1 MLKNLSDPGRSDKFF
16 LIIFTTDFPQNHSS
30 ICKKNITMRVK
41 YLLPIVVFILFQNTT
56 QAQNKIDYKV
66 VKTFHIASPGG
77 WDYINVNDLKVY
89 VSHGTQVN
97 ILDENT
103 GDSVGMI
110 PNTTGVHGIAFDN
123 GLGHGFTSNG
133 RLNNVTVFDLKTNA
147 IITQIATTGENPDAI
162 MYEPFTKKII
172 TNNGRSKNL
181 SIIDPAKNTVIQT
194 VELDGKP
201 EEGVSDGKGKLFV
214 NIEDKSEIAVVDL
227 KTFKVIDLWPLA
239 PGVGPSGLA
248 IDTRTNRL
256 FSTCSDSKLL
266 IVMDATNGKIVAKL
280 SMGNG
285 VDGAAFNESK
295 KIIFAPDGR
304 SGTIAAYKEKSANE
318 FEDLGTITTK
328 PGARTITIDKKTGD
342 LFLPTAEFE
351 PVDPQNAQ
359 ERRKMIPGTFQV
371 LKVGEIGKDF

>member
-1 MLKNLSDPGRSDKFF
+1 
-16 LIIFTTDFPQNHSS
+16 
-30 ICKKNITMRVK
+30 MRVK
-41 YLLPIVVFILFQNTT
+41 QLLPIVVFILFQNTT
-56 QAQNKIDYKV
+56 EAQNKINYKV

-77 WDYINVNDLKVY
+77 WDYINVNDHKVY

-97 ILDENT
+97 ILDEKT
-103 GDSVGMI
+103 GDSVGVI
-110 PNTTGVHGIAFDN
+110 PNTTGVHGIACDN
-123 GLGHGFTSNG
+123 AAGQGCTSIG
-133 RLNNVTVFDLKTNA
+133 RVNNVTVFDLKTNA
-147 IITQIATTGENPDAI
+147 IVTQIPTTGDNPDAI

-181 SIIDPAKNTVIQT
+181 SIIDPENNAVIHT

-239 PGVGPSGLA
+239 PGESPSGLA

-280 SMGNG
+280 PMGNG
-285 VDGAAFNESK
+285 VDGAAFDENK

-304 SGTIAAYKEKSANE
+304 SGTIASYKEKSANE
-318 FEDLGTITTK
+318 FEDLGIITTK
-328 PGARTITIDKKTGD
+328 AGARTITIDKKTGD

-351 PVDPQNAQ
+351 PADPQNAH

-371 LKVGEIGKDF
+371 LKVGK

>member
-1 MLKNLSDPGRSDKFF
+1 
-16 LIIFTTDFPQNHSS
+16 
-30 ICKKNITMRVK
+30 MRVK
-41 YLLPIVVFILFQNTT
+41 YLLLIVVLILFQNTIK
-56 QAQNKIDYKV
+56 AQNKIDYKV

-77 WDYINVNDLKVY
+77 WDYIAVNDNKVY

-103 GDSVGMI
+103 GDSIGVI

-123 GLGHGFTSNG
+123 ELKRGYTSNG

-147 IITQIATTGENPDAI
+147 IITQIASTGDNPDAI
-162 MYEPFTKKII
+162 MYEPFTKTII
-172 TNNGRSKNL
+172 TNNGRGKNL
-181 SIIDPAKNTVIQT
+181 SFIDPKKNVVAHT

-227 KTFKVIDLWPLA
+227 KTFKVIATWPLA
-239 PGVGPSGLA
+239 PGESPSGLA
-248 IDTRTNRL
+248 IDKKTNRL
-256 FSTCSDSKLL
+256 FSTCSDSQLL

-280 SMGNG
+280 PMGDG
-285 VDGAAFNESK
+285 VDGAAFDENK

-304 SGTIAAYKEKSANE
+304 SGTIASYKETSAND
-318 FEDLGTITTK
+318 FENLETITTK
-328 PGARTITIDKKTGD
+328 PGARTITIDKNTGT

-351 PVDPQNAQ
+351 PADPQNPNA
-359 ERRKMIPGTFQV
+359 RRKMKPGTFQV
-371 LKVGEIGKDF
+371 LKISGK